1 MDCLVTLD
9 QRQDELPTRLQNP
22 VLGQLELKPVETIST
37 MTICFLIMGNFSC
50 KDSKRKVMNQVF
62 SKENIFFFTR
72 LIEIFVPLYHERINR
87 WEKWRN
93 RHG

>member
-1 MDCLVTLD
+1 MNFFAIPVFSFVPPKYRDLVKESGGKIFGAL
-9 QRQDELPTRLQNP
+9 L
-22 VLGQLELKPVETIST
+22 
-37 MTICFLIMGNFSC
+37 ICFLIMGNFSC

-87 WEKWRN
+87 WKKWRN